1 MVNNLINSL
10 RSVFSIK
17 LLQIGSIPLAGMLA
31 ILIFA
36 ASCGDDDDGPKA
48 PDAVAEFRFEPA
60 EPAEGDTVTFTDRSR
75 GATKWAWDFGDNGTS
90 TMQSPTFVYQTA
102 GAKEVKLTINDG
114 ADEITKTV
122 TVAKRTPNIT
132 AQPDAFVAGDTVTLA
147 ATIYNPDNDNLA
159 YAWSPGDDSQY
170 VDGTSASSAEPKVI
184 YSTSGEKTVEVTI
197 TIDGTDFEGSA
208 KIDVSAELAKTLYYT
223 VVESEFSADAGPF
236 AHASGSGSVFSK
248 KLTTKL
254 ESEEENTRVSV
265 KAHPYALRIA
275 NDRVYIFD
283 AGAGTGLIGGTPAD
297 PTMGA
302 VEGDGEIKS
311 FSLTNAADI
320 TSHVS
325 FQVPARNNS
334 ENEDNGHNRDP
345 FYGDVT
351 STHIYWIDKR
361 RGVYRV
367 PLNTTALAIN
377 TLEQSNNRTV
387 TRKVQIAHYGNSRNG
402 EFNSLCGAFQVRN
415 NNNVEEFWWSLY
427 RADTKLRGIWRFVE
441 SDIQMDAL
449 SPAESEMSDYPAAPA
464 LGALFG
470 NGAGTNSNISPRAF
484 AIDETNNKLYFAANY
499 KNEGGGTSERGNT
512 TGAGIYRSD
521 LDGSDVEEID
531 LSPDHP
537 QGDFLENLVT
547 SQIAVD
553 AEGGYV
559 YWSYIAPL
567 VADRDSSEPLQASN
581 GIKRWKTDGTE
592 DVEYFLTTDDDEF
605 IYGIAID
612 QTKR

>member
-17 LLQIGSIPLAGMLA
+17 ILQGGSIPLAGMLA
-31 ILIFA
+31 ILMFA

-48 PDAVAEFRFEPA
+48 PEAVAEFSFEPA
-60 EPAEGDTVTFTDRSR
+60 EPAEGDTVTFTDKSR
-75 GATKWAWDFGDNGTS
+75 GATKWAWDFGDSGTS
-90 TMQSPTFVYQTA
+90 TEQNPNYVYKTA

-114 ADEITKTV
+114 ANEIMKTV
-122 TVAKRTPNIT
+122 TVAKRTPKIT
-132 AQPDAFVAGDTVTLA
+132 AQPDAFVAGDIVTLA
-147 ATIYNPDNDNLA
+147 AAIYNPDKKA
-159 YAWSPGDDSQY
+159 VTYAWSPGDDSEY
-170 VDGTSASSAEPKVI
+170 VDGTSTSSAEPKVI
-184 YSTSGEKTVEVTI
+184 YSTAGEKTVAVTI
-197 TIDGTDFEGSA
+197 TIDGADFEGST
-208 KIDVSAELAKTLYYT
+208 KIDVKAELAKTLYYT
-223 VVESEFSADAGPF
+223 VVESEYNPGAEARGAVFPAE
-236 AHASGSGSVFSK
+236 ASGSGNVFSR

-254 ESEEENTRVSV
+254 ESEAVNTNVSV

-283 AGAGTGLIGGTPAD
+283 AGAGTGLFGGTPGD

-302 VEGDGEIKS
+302 VDGDGEIKS
-311 FSLTNAADI
+311 FSLTNAADV
-320 TSHVS
+320 TTHVTFS
-325 FQVPARNNS
+325 VPRSTAEGVSSGS
-334 ENEDNGHNRDP
+334 EDEGHNRDP

-367 PLNTTALAIN
+367 SLSTTDLAIN
-377 TLEQSNNRTV
+377 TLELSNMQTLA
-387 TRKVQIAHYGNSRNG
+387 RKVQIAHYGETKNG

-415 NNNVEEFWWSLY
+415 NNNVEELWWSLF
-427 RADTKLRGIWRFVE
+427 RATNARRGIWRFVE
-441 SDIQMDAL
+441 SDIKTDPLANDNT
-449 SPAESEMSDYPAAPA
+449 EAAPA

-470 NGAGTNSNISPRAF
+470 QGNTPDHAPRAF
-484 AIDETNNKLYFAANY
+484 AIDEANNKLYFAVNY
-499 KNEGGGTSERGNT
+499 TSEGGAGNT
-512 TGAGIYRSD
+512 TGAGVYRSN
-521 LDGSDVEEID
+521 LDGSNVETID

-537 QGDFLENLVT
+537 QGDFIANLVT

-567 VADRDSSEPLQASN
+567 AAARDASEPLQASN
-581 GIKRWKTDGTE
+581 GIKRWKIDGTGE
-592 DVEYFLTTDDDEF
+592 VEYFLTTDDDEF